1 MLSAFFASLLTS
13 DLFSTFMS
21 LATDTWTWG
30 S

>member
-1 MLSAFFASLLTS
+1 MLSAFFASLVTNEVLAAIV
-13 DLFSTFMS
+13 S